1 MLRLPKYVSFL
12 RSGPG
17 ERLLVNLVLIDA
29 RTKNCETHPKHCA
42 GNIII
47 DTLFSVF
54 FFFFFCFVLL
64 LLFFVLFCFVCL
76 FFCCCCFF
84 FFFFKVPLFTAA
96 MIVFFFFLFF
106 KTENSL
112 LLFNNGHMFVF
123 SPLIT
128 GFISGLCGK
137 PTIFHENAIFLTL
150 IDNIKKYPF
159 SSFFVCFLFK
169 HRYQHDQQA
178 PPWDRHGWSLNIESS
193 VCSLLNYFWLIFGHA
208 FV

>member
-1 MLRLPKYVSFL
+1 MLL
-12 RSGPG
+12 
-17 ERLLVNLVLIDA
+17 
-29 RTKNCETHPKHCA
+29 
-42 GNIII
+42 
-47 DTLFSVF
+47 F
-54 FFFFFCFVLL
+54 FFFFVVFFLFCFVFVFCCCFFLLL
-64 LLFFVLFCFVCL
+64 LLFCFFVVVVFFFVFFCFVFSFS
-76 FFCCCCFF
+76 FFFFLFF
-84 FFFFKVPLFTAA
+84 FFFFKVPLFTTA
-96 MIVFFFFLFF
+96 MIVFFFFFF

-150 IDNIKKYPF
+150 NDNIKKYPF

-193 VCSLLNYFWLIFGHA
+193 VFCQLNYFWLIFGHA